1 MGFAQA
7 QSIEQLLLL
16 QSNPDLARQL
26 QQQFEEQNERR
37 EQLEVGVPTS
47 DDTQVLNTDDAFA
60 DPNLLTQSTAPDTT
74 EESVIQRYYRILAGE
89 VLPIY
94 GAQEFE
100 QSQDA
105 QLLFFNT
112 MGKDYRL
119 AAGDVLRVTLRGLAE
134 SDASYKIGRD
144 GNLILP
150 ALAPFSVAGFTIAEA
165 EKNFWTSYAMM
176 MLRLRFTCRSRPHA
190 SSQFK

>member
-1 MGFAQA
+1 M
-7 QSIEQLLLL
+7 
-16 QSNPDLARQL
+16 
-26 QQQFEEQNERR
+26 
-37 EQLEVGVPTS
+37 
-47 DDTQVLNTDDAFA
+47 LNTDDAFA
-60 DPNLLTQSTAPDTT
+60 DPNLLTQSTAPDTI
-74 EESVIQRYYRILAGE
+74 EESVTQRYYRILAGE

-100 QSQDA
+100 QSQDN

-165 EKNFWTSYAMM
+165 EKRTAYAMM